1 MNTLKELVKM
11 VLMSI
16 LTAAT
21 FLGIASCSNNQENI
35 ANSSDEQDNAISIS
49 ENGRAWG
56 FSSTPVLDKGK
67 EAKKVA
73 ADNNESKKDYIM
85 RLDALQQTI

>member
-1 MNTLKELVKM
+1 M

-56 FSSTPVLDKGK
+56 FTSTPVLDKGK
-67 EAKKVA
+67 EAK
-73 ADNNESKKDYIM
+73 ESHSRQQREQKGLYHETRCSATDHLTYPNDM
-85 RLDALQQTI
+85 RA